1 MTSLSRHQSCV
12 WIYYVG
18 GNNHAADVV
27 SSATA
32 LALVTNMRDKCK
44 STSLSTIQVKNQ
56 RKTISIEE
64 KFDVT
69 SGFITFF
76 TPQRTHNFI
85 KLLTSTIF
93 SLTFNILILFLV

>member
-56 RKTISIEE
+56 RKTTSTEE
-64 KFDVT
+64 KLD
-69 SGFITFF
+69 
-76 TPQRTHNFI
+76 
-85 KLLTSTIF
+85 
-93 SLTFNILILFLV
+93 LIS